1 MSENKLFTELA
12 IKQYDFDPGATTA
25 TEIAW
30 VDLRD
35 FCSFAASFF
44 RTIGTGATTFKIQ
57 ASSASNGAAPVDI
70 VTHAVG
76 SEPDAVGDQIFLEC
90 GINDL
95 LNAGTDLRYVSAVVS
110 VATGTDEGVILYV
123 RGKAK
128 FKTSDLTADVVA

>member
-1 MSENKLFTELA
+1 MSVNKLFTENA
-12 IKQYDFDPGATTA
+12 IKMYDFDPGATTA
-25 TEIAW
+25 TEIGW
-30 VDLRD
+30 VDMRD
-35 FCSFAASFF
+35 FECFAAAFF

-57 ASSASNGAAPVDI
+57 ASAASNGSSPVDI

-123 RGKAK
+123 RGNAK
-128 FKTSDLTADVVA
+128 FKTSDLTADIVA